1 MGSNNINSNLN
12 SFFTKVLQQGIADK
26 NKDGKVDAQEQK
38 EHEELLGFSKEV
50 NDLYSLTSE
59 GKWEEALKK
68 AEEID
73 LTAKKELTGEMA
85 ELDKNKDGKVD
96 LSEIEGH
103 EMYGGLTNI
112 FTDATTTFSM
122 DDFENFAQMLDID
135 GDGEVT
141 NNEKT
146 VFNSLTSAVKA
157 GNFEGVQLTDTDKTN
172 VMEALQQTVLGNELE
187 ARLVEAMN
195 AFKSVAQIQVG
206 MAKPENVTDNINMP
220 LTPPPIEDLQIDV
233 PPQKPVQVVLPP
245 TTEVVSGGN
254 SYQIAFFDT
263 LDAET
268 QAKIMQMLEM
278 NVSGLAYSRWILPEI
293 SADGSTV
300 TLVPVNDQSGTNDYH
315 LASLTATFDSSG
327 SIVSTTKREECVKII
342 TQSGWETFTIE
353 TKTFGNSSEEVTA
366 RDKEGNLK
374 SKTVRFFDANKVL
387 AGNFSMTPKDGHI
400 DKLEQL
406 SYSIN
411 ADGVLGINANGMNI
425 AGLNGLIQDLSVS
438 GIPVKE
444 IIIYG
449 DNNTFTDAV
458 GNDVVVKVVG
468 NNNEINGGDGKDNI
482 TVIGHN
488 NTIDG
493 GKGADTITMINGRD
507 NVVKPMVG
515 DDTVVNITKNV
526 GSLDFVNNI
535 LGQDINPENY
545 NITYDDQG
553 RIISVTPKIRIA
565 QPYYTNADN
574 KLEENYVSP
583 YPMVGGSYSFSYDDE
598 NGEVSV
604 TTQRLAGQKIQ
615 DCTKTYDYD
624 GKLLRETRK
633 DFTMEETTIY
643 NDDGS
648 KVVTKISWTGIKT
661 VKTIDPNGN
670 IVGYEPA
677 LAPEQQGS
685 VEFLLKAYG
694 KELGADI
701 DSLEDLTNV
710 IYDDQ
715 GRIIDFEVANMVYTS
730 KPDYSVS
737 YNDEDGTMTV
747 ASTSFDEKF
756 GWEVTTEKTYDK
768 AGVCIGTMTGPWPV
782 EPPKVGTVEF
792 LDNILGSDYNLKNYK
807 PEYDDQGRIV
817 KLVKIWPEGMVSTV
831 SGNIY
836 IEYDDENQEIMVHV
850 NGAMTGS
857 AYIDKFYNYDGKLI
871 REYMTNLHTLG
882 PGGWEEITEYNDDG
896 SKVVTITYADG
907 GKTITKTD
915 TQKDVM
921 LYTVK
926 DLCDEKYPALEGDAI
941 CFEAPPSSNEFPNP
955 QAVMPL
961 EVGST
966 VTIFKDGFVM
976 VEDTNKVQLLYD
988 QYGDLYTG
996 MYENRYYENGVF
1008 QYALGYVA
1016 PPTVEPEPIPAPVPP
1031 YLSEQE
1037 QIMANR
1043 WAQRQEFYGDITF
1056 NSNLFSSDAETE
1068 AVLQPIENHLEG
1080 DNWYGNDISDDL
1092 LSWDRYET
1100 DEE

>member
-38 EHEELLGFSKEV
+38 EHEALLGFSKEV

-206 MAKPENVTDNINMP
+206 MAKPENVTDDITMP
-220 LTPPPIEDLQIDV
+220 LTPPPIEDPQIDV

-268 QAKIMQMLEM
+268 QAKIMQMLENSNEVTLRTAKCVM
-278 NVSGLAYSRWILPEI
+278 VNVSD
-293 SADGSTV
+293 DGSSV
-300 TLVPVNDQSGTNDYH
+300 TLTPYGGVIRNGGFNIK
-315 LASLTATFDSSG
+315 SLTATFDPSG
-327 SIVSTTKREECVKII
+327 SMVSTTKVESGTINIIPTGREFL
-342 TQSGWETFTIE
+342 TRE
-353 TKTFGNSSEEVTA
+353 TKTFGNSSEEVTV

-374 SKTVRFFDANKVL
+374 SKTVTFFDTNKVL

-411 ADGVLGINANGMNI
+411 ADGVLTINANGMNI
-425 AGLNGLIQDLSVS
+425 DGLNGLIQDLSVS

-458 GNDVVVKVVG
+458 GNDVVIKVVG

-493 GKGADTITMINGRD
+493 GKGADTITMINGGD

-553 RIISVTPKIRIA
+553 RIIALSSKFQSCTTGNSVRIA
-565 QPYYTNADN
+565 
-574 KLEENYVSP
+574 ENYN
-583 YPMVGGSYSFSYDDE
+583 FFYDDE
-598 NGEVSV
+598 KGEVNV
-604 TTQRLAGQKIQ
+604 TNDNTIGFRGQI
-615 DCTKTYDYD
+615 YNYD
-624 GKLLRETRK
+624 GELLK
-633 DFTMEETTIY
+633 TTEKSLKKI
-643 NDDGS
+643 NDHEWIL
-648 KVVTKISWTGIKT
+648 VT
-661 VKTIDPNGN
+661 KTIDLNGN

-694 KELGADI
+694 AELG
-701 DSLEDLTNV
+701 SKDLTNI

-792 LDNILGSDYNLKNYK
+792 LDDILGSDYNLKDYK
-807 PEYDDQGRIV
+807 PAYDAQGRIV

-831 SGNIY
+831 SGNIN
-836 IEYDDENQEIMVHV
+836 IKYDDEKQEVGIHV
-850 NGAMTGS
+850 DMQMPGS
-857 AYIDKFYNYDGKLI
+857 AYVENFYNYDGKLV
-871 REYMTNLHTLG
+871 REYMSNLRTLG

-896 SKVVTITYADG
+896 SKVVTKTYADG

-941 CFEAPPSSNEFPNP
+941 YFAAPPSSNGFPNP
-955 QAVMPL
+955 SVAMAL
-961 EVGST
+961 KEGSI

-976 VEDTNKVQLLYD
+976 VEDTNKGQLLHD
-988 QYGDLYTG
+988 QYGNLYTG

-1031 YLSEQE
+1031 S
-1037 QIMANR
+1037 
-1043 WAQRQEFYGDITF
+1043 
-1056 NSNLFSSDAETE
+1056 
-1068 AVLQPIENHLEG
+1068 IE
-1080 DNWYGNDISDDL
+1080 
-1092 LSWDRYET
+1092 RT